1 MPSPRSQ
8 PDLGACI
15 ELAIT
20 NAFVSDA
27 VDREVVRRGLS
38 VTQAGLLRI
47 IDGYGPVTPS
57 ELERRTALPPSTLRD
72 RTNLLVRSHYVA
84 RSRSSTDGRS
94 FVLEVTDIGRK
105 YLDQVMPLVVQL
117 ETRIDE
123 QLGGRLE
130 EFRQMLTTIRRFV
143 AASGSDELER

>member
-1 MPSPRSQ
+1 MPSEHSQ

-47 IDGYGPVTPS
+47 IDAYGPVTPS

-72 RTNLLVRSHYVA
+72 RVRVLVRGRYVA

-94 FVLEVTDIGRK
+94 FVLEVTETGRA
-105 YLDQVMPLVVQL
+105 YLAQVMPLVAQL

-123 QLGGRLE
+123 ELDGRLD
-130 EFRQMLTTIRRFV
+130 EFRGMLTRIRVVV

>member
-1 MPSPRSQ
+1 MPSPQSQ

-15 ELAIT
+15 DLAIT

-47 IDGYGPVTPS
+47 IDAYGPVTPS

-72 RTNLLVRSHYVA
+72 RVTVLVRSRYVA
-84 RSRSSTDGRS
+84 RSRSKTDGRS
-94 FVLEVTDIGRK
+94 FVLEVTDVGRR
-105 YLDQVMPLVVQL
+105 YLDQVMPLVAQL
-117 ETRIDE
+117 EARIDE
-123 QLGGRLE
+123 ELGGRLA
-130 EFRQMLTTIRRFV
+130 EFRQMLTRIRTFV
-143 AASGSDELER
+143 AASGSDELVR